1 MDRDSVYYRQVE
13 LLVRVLPFVAR
24 ETCFALK
31 GGTAINL
38 FLRDMPRLSVDI
50 DLVYVPIE
58 DREISLNRAAEALNR
73 IVQSLISVSPRY
85 NARLLEDRLKIM
97 VDGGGFRVKIEMSPV
112 TRGTVHKPKDR
123 DIHPAVESEFGYA
136 NISVASVPDLYGGK
150 ICAALDRQHPRDI
163 YDVMQLMADEGITR
177 EIFEAFL
184 VYLISHSRPISELL
198 NPNLQDMDQA
208 FESSFVGMTKEPID
222 LPTLENARELLIEKV
237 RKSLTET
244 DKQFLMS
251 VKSRKPDWSLLP
263 LQGIDQMPA
272 VQWKL
277 MNLGRMSDHKH
288 ASGLKRLED
297 VLSAI

>member
-85 NARLLEDRLKIM
+85 NAKLLEDRLKIM

-112 TRGTVHKPKDR
+112 ARGTVLKPKER

-208 FESSFVGMTKEPID
+208 FESSFFGMTKEPID

-251 VKSRKPDWSLLP
+251 VKNRKPDWSLLP

>member
-1 MDRDSVYYRQVE
+1 MDRDSVYYRQAE
-13 LLVRVLPFVAR
+13 LLVRVLPFVAK

-50 DLVYVPIE
+50 DLIYVPVE
-58 DREISLNRAAEALNR
+58 DRETSLTQAAAALNR
-73 IVQSLISVSPRY
+73 IVESLISVSPHY
-85 NARLLEDRLKIM
+85 NAKLLADGLKIM

-112 TRGTVHKPKDR
+112 TRGTVHEPKHR

-163 YDVMQLMADEGITR
+163 YDMMQLMSDSGITR
-177 EIFEAFL
+177 EVFEGFL

-198 NPNLQDMDQA
+198 NPNLQDMDKA
-208 FESSFVGMTKEPID
+208 FENTFVGMTKEPID
-222 LPTLENARELLIEKV
+222 LQTLEEARENLIKKV
-237 RKSLTET
+237 RKSLTEA
-244 DKQFLMS
+244 DKQFLIS

-263 LQGIDQMPA
+263 LEGIDQLPA

-277 MNLGRMSDHKH
+277 INLERISDR
-288 ASGLKRLED
+288 KRANALRKLED

>member
-13 LLVRVLPFVAR
+13 LLVRVLPFVAK

-38 FLRDMPRLSVDI
+38 FLKDMPRLSVDI
-50 DLVYVPIE
+50 DLIYVPIE
-58 DREISLNRAAEALNR
+58 DHEISLNRAAEALNR
-73 IVQSLISVSPRY
+73 IAQNLVSVSPQY

-97 VDGGGFRVKIEMSPV
+97 VDGGGFQVKIEMSPV

-163 YDVMQLMADEGITR
+163 YDVMQLMSDSGITR

-198 NPNLQDMDQA
+198 NPNLQAMDQA
-208 FESSFVGMTKEPID
+208 FANTFMGMTKVPIE
-222 LPTLENARELLIEKV
+222 LKTLEQARADLIKQV
-237 RKSLTET
+237 QSSFTDH

-251 VKSRKPDWSLLP
+251 VKSRNPDWSLLP
-263 LQGIDQMPA
+263 LEGIDQLPA

-277 MNLGRMSDHKH
+277 INLGRMSGSKH
-288 ASGLKRLED
+288 SNQLKKLEE
-297 VLSAI
+297 VLSAF